1 MLAVGLGVLVVAG
14 VAGFVY
20 VIREGLGLQ
29 GLGLAALR
37 TMGLGSLLLLLV
49 NPGSTVRV
57 SGGAAVVLLDESL
70 SMGVN
75 GGQWNAA
82 IDTARAIAGTG
93 GTVTRFGSG
102 LSRFDT
108 LPPSAGTSH
117 LDEAVRA
124 ARASGGPVYVVTDG
138 EIDDAATIAPSLLQ
152 GVTTILLPRDTLL
165 NAALLDVKLPDRV
178 QLDDSVRI
186 GLTIGTWNSADTSRA
201 TLDVLLGDRVI
212 HTAVLRL
219 PPSPGV
225 AKRTLT
231 LRPRALSVGPAVL
244 HFRLRMEGDSIAGD
258 DERDRV
264 VTVTRQRSVVVV
276 VDPSDWEG
284 RFLVTEL
291 SAILERSVQS
301 YARISL
307 DRWVDTRTLES
318 VSQQTVR
325 TAAANAGL
333 LVTRGGRA
341 PVEVP
346 GVKRR
351 PVWHWPAS
359 SDTLTEFFPGDWY
372 LTNGVPPSPLGRRLG
387 GIETDSL
394 PPLTGVIPLVPAAD
408 EWVVLTARRGR
419 RGAERAVLLGSD
431 SAGVRRLVTA
441 GAGLWRWSFRG
452 GAAREAYRAVLAAG
466 VDWLLGSEVVR
477 RRAVLSASPV
487 VVRGDPTVFRW
498 TGDSIPDSLT
508 VSFAPESGSNTITAT
523 LRFDASGVATWLLDP
538 GVYAWSTPTL
548 TPRLSGQSVVERYS
562 DEYHPRP
569 VTIRSES
576 AGLGTTLV
584 ERFARE
590 KWWLFVIVVA
600 AFAVEWA
607 LRHRRGLP

>member
-1 MLAVGLGVLVVAG
+1 MLAVGLGVLVAACVAS
-14 VAGFVY
+14 FVY

-49 NPGSTVRV
+49 NPGNTVRV
-57 SGGAAVVLLDESL
+57 SGGAPVVLLDESL

-75 GGQWNAA
+75 GGKWHTAM
-82 IDTARAIAGTG
+82 DTARAIAGTG
-93 GTVTRFGSG
+93 GTIIKFGSG

-108 LPPSAGTSH
+108 LPPSAGASH

-152 GVTTILLPRDTLL
+152 SVTTILLPRDTLL
-165 NAALLDVKLPDRV
+165 NAALLDVQLPNRV
-178 QLDDSVRI
+178 QLDDSIRVV
-186 GLTIGTWNSADTSRA
+186 LTIGTWNSADTSRA
-201 TLDVLLGDRVI
+201 ELDVLLGNRVVR
-212 HTAVLRL
+212 TMVLRL

-231 LRPRALSVGPAVL
+231 LRPRVLPLGPAIL
-244 HFRLRMEGDSIAGD
+244 HFRLKMEGDSIAGD
-258 DERDRV
+258 DERVRV
-264 VTVTRQRSVVVV
+264 VTVTRQRPVVVL

-291 SAILERSVQS
+291 SAILESNVQS
-301 YARISL
+301 YARISS
-307 DRWVDTRTLES
+307 DRWVDTRTLEP

-325 TAAANAGL
+325 TVAANAGL
-333 LVTRGGRA
+333 LVTRGGA
-341 PVEVP
+341 PPAELP
-346 GVKRR
+346 GARRR

-372 LTNGVPPSPLGRRLG
+372 LTGVIPPSPLGRRLG
-387 GIETDSL
+387 GIESDSL
-394 PPLTGVIPLVPAAD
+394 PPLTGMIPLVPAAN
-408 EWVVLTARRGR
+408 EWVALTARRGR
-419 RGAERAVLLGSD
+419 RGAERAVLLGRD
-431 SAGVRRLVTA
+431 SAGARRLVTA

-452 GAAREAYRAVLAAG
+452 GAAREAYKAVLSAG
-466 VDWLLGSEVVR
+466 VDWLLGSNVVR
-477 RRAVLSASPV
+477 RSVLSASPV

-498 TGDSIPDSLT
+498 TGDSIPDTLV
-508 VSFAPESGSNTITAT
+508 VSFIHEGGTDPITAT
-523 LRFDASGVATWLLDP
+523 LRFDISGVATWMLDP
-538 GVYAWSTPTL
+538 GVYSWSIS

-576 AGLGTTLV
+576 AGLGTTLI

-590 KWWLFVIVVA
+590 RWWLFVVVVA
-600 AFAVEWA
+600 AFAVEWG